1 MQINEMSDY
10 RGFPLYIFLI
20 LMYHKYRFEMDKW
33 IKECSDLDLTIV
45 RKPRLLKTGF
55 NFEF

>member
-1 MQINEMSDY
+1 MSDY
-10 RGFPLYIFLI
+10 RGFPLYIFLL

-45 RKPRLLKTGF
+45 RKPRLLKTDF